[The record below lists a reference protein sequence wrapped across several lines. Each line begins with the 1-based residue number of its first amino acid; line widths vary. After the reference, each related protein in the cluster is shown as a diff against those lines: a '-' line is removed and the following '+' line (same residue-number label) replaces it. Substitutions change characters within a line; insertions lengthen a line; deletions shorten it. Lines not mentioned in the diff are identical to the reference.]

1 MLRQLTTRKT
11 TTRIATLTGAAAIA
25 VAAPLMAAGSAQ
37 ASTPAQSGSSAKW
50 EAIAQCESGGN
61 WSTNTGNGYYGGLQF
76 SQSSWA
82 AAGGTKFAPRADLA
96 TKAEQIN
103 VAENLAAIQG
113 MSAWACA

>member
-11 TTRIATLTGAAAIA
+11 TTRLATLAGAAAIA
-25 VAAPLMAAGSAQ
+25 VGAPLMAAGSAQ
-37 ASTPAQSGSSAKW
+37 ASSPAPSGGSANW
-50 EAIAQCESGGN
+50 DAIAQCESSGN

-76 SQSSWA
+76 AQSSWE

-103 VAENLAAIQG
+103 VAEKLASMQG
-113 MSAWACA
+113 MSAWECA